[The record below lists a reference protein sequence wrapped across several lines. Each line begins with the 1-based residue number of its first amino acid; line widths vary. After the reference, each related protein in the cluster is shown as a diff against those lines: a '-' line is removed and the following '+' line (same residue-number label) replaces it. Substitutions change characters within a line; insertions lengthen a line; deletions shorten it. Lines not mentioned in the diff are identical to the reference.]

1 MKNFR
6 FALLFV
12 FALLIGACAQQDDS
26 GQQGAADDA
35 STGLDMSLMPN
46 KVTADDYA
54 HTPVPVAERSVNS
67 VDAEGNIAPFGMASR
82 AQREVAEVPVEAA
95 AAVADADAG
104 ASSAVYMAQCV
115 ACHGADAKGVQ
126 GLGLS
131 LVDSQLVAVS
141 TADELVAFL
150 KAGRMPGDP
159 GSVTGIPMPAF
170 AWMPQAD
177 LDAVAAYLKSL

>member
-12 FALLIGACAQQDDS
+12 FVLLLGACAQPDDS
-26 GQQGAADDA
+26 GQQAASDGTSATLDLNGA
-35 STGLDMSLMPN
+35 PN
-46 KVTADDYA
+46 KVTADDYR
-54 HTPVPVAERSVNS
+54 HEPVPVAEKSVTS
-67 VDAEGNIAPFGMASR
+67 VDADGNIAPFGMASR
-82 AQREVAEVPVEAA
+82 EKRDVAPVPVAATAA
-95 AAVADADAG
+95 AAQ
-104 ASSAVYMAQCV
+104 SAVYMAQCV

-126 GLGLS
+126 GLGLD
-131 LVDSQLVAVS
+131 LTASQLVAVS
-141 TADELVAFL
+141 DTDALVAFL

-177 LDAVAAYLKSL
+177 LEEVAAYLKTL